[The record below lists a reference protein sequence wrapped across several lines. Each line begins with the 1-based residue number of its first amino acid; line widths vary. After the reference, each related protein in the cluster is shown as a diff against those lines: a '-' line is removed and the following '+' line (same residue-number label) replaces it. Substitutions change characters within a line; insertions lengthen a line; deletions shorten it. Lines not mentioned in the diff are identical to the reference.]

1 MSEASAALKELL
13 FPDMEEAQRT
23 NAFESTV
30 PVFPPDGVI
39 AKETWDETIEMIR
52 GAPSE
57 TDHDNFHVDEVVH
70 PLKRGEGWK
79 RHHTGSTRTMRQTER
94 KESPTHST

>member
-13 FPDMEEAQRT
+13 FPDMEEAQWT

-30 PVFPPDGVI
+30 PVFPPDGVV

-52 GAPSE
+52 GADSE
-57 TDHDNFHVDEVVH
+57 TDFDTIAVDVVVQDRKCVVSG
-70 PLKRGEGWK
+70 KRVTVRVDSG
-79 RHHTGSTRTMRQTER
+79 GSRLI
-94 KESPTHST
+94 THKTQEY